1 MLIYILIV
9 FSLMCLIDLF
19 RTIYWVKEMIDHD
32 GALFAEALV
41 NLIWRGFTLI
51 VKVLGLIFTILLL

>member
-9 FSLMCLIDLF
+9 FSLMCLIDIF
-19 RTIYWVKEMIDHD
+19 RTIHWVAEMVNHD
-32 GALFAEALV
+32 GALFVEALV
-41 NLIWRGFTLI
+41 NLIWRGLALI

>member
-19 RTIYWVKEMIDHD
+19 RTIRWIKGMIDHD
-32 GALFAEALV
+32 GALFVEALV
-41 NLIWRGFTLI
+41 NLIWRGLALI